1 MQVGIDTVEIK
12 RIDALINNKERF
24 LERVFSLKEQ
34 DEFIIRNNKTE
45 HIAAAFCAKE
55 AFSKALGTGI
65 VGFNLNEVSLL
76 HKENGKPYLEFSGKA
91 LEIVNESGLSFDI
104 SITHTDSIATAI
116 VIAFRGEALW
126 LINFR
131 SIIKKQRKFYQKD
144 QRTPTKVLLAE
155 F

>member
-12 RIDALINNKERF
+12 RIDSLIKNQERF

-34 DEFIIRNNKTE
+34 EEFIKRNNKTE

-55 AFSKALGTGI
+55 AFSKALGTG
-65 VGFNLNEVSLL
+65 VSGFILNEVSLL

-91 LEIVNESGLSFDI
+91 SEIVNGSWLLFDV

-116 VIAFRGEALW
+116 VIAFRGEAL
-126 LINFR
+126 
-131 SIIKKQRKFYQKD
+131 
-144 QRTPTKVLLAE
+144 
-155 F
+155 